1 MGDCFDFLKN
11 NTLSRADLNGE
22 NGIARNVHY
31 GDILIKFGDCLDG
44 EQSDLPFISDDTVL
58 PKFAGS
64 ILSEGDV
71 IFADTAED
79 EAAGKCIEL
88 RKLPKEPTISGLHTI
103 PARPRFPFGTGYLGH
118 YLNSD
123 AYHRQLLPLMQ
134 GIKVIS
140 VSKAALQDT
149 QVRFPSLSEQSAIGV
164 ALSEIDALITL
175 HQRKRRKRLF
185 THLLVWEQR
194 KFADFVTASG
204 IRNSEN
210 LELPSYSVTNDRGF
224 VPQDEQFE
232 NGGTMREADK
242 TSYWIVEPKS
252 FAYNPARINVG
263 SIGYQSTSRNVIVSS
278 LYEVFQADETCDN
291 RFLWHWFKTRLFTQQ
306 IEMLQEGGVRLYFF
320 FDKLLKSG
328 ISMPSVDE
336 QRLIGEQFD
345 RIDHLITLHQRKH
358 EKLVQ
363 LKKSMLDKMF
373 PKPGETEPVIRFAG
387 FTDPWEQR
395 KLGEAATIVGGG
407 TPSTNNDAYW
417 DGDIDWYSPAELGE
431 QVYADRSVRRI
442 TQAGY
447 DSCSATLLP
456 AGKTILFTS
465 RAGIG
470 NTAILRRSACTN
482 QGFQS
487 LVVNDDT
494 DVYFVYA
501 MTDRIKK
508 FAEQKASGSTFLEIS
523 GKGLAAG
530 EFAFPSKDEQT
541 AIGSMFKQLDHLITL
556 HQREPRFADT
566 G

>member
-1 MGDCFDFLKN
+1 MDVLDDEFITHETVRGKARLN
-11 NTLSRADLNGE
+11 YEEASRYCVE
-22 NGIARNVHY
+22 Y
-31 GDILIKFGDCLDG
+31 GDVLFQRSSENQEDAGTSNVYLDQHVPSAFGGFVIRGKKVDEYNPIFIKYLLGSSFIR
-44 EQSDLPFISDDTVL
+44 EQIT
-58 PKFAGS
+58 
-64 ILSEGDV
+64 
-71 IFADTAED
+71 
-79 EAAGKCIEL
+79 
-88 RKLPKEPTISGLHTI
+88 
-103 PARPRFPFGTGYLGH
+103 
-118 YLNSD
+118 
-123 AYHRQLLPLMQ
+123 HRAQ
-134 GIKVIS
+134 GAQHIN
-140 VSKAALQDT
+140 VSQDT
-149 QVRFPSLSEQSAIGV
+149 LAGVVLLMPS
-164 ALSEIDALITL
+164 
-175 HQRKRRKRLF
+175 
-185 THLLVWEQR
+185 
-194 KFADFVTASG
+194 
-204 IRNSEN
+204 
-210 LELPSYSVTNDRGF
+210 
-224 VPQDEQFE
+224 
-232 NGGTMREADK
+232 MREQEA
-242 TSYWIVEPKS
+242 
-252 FAYNPARINVG
+252 VG
-263 SIGYQSTSRNVIVSS
+263 
-278 LYEVFQADETCDN
+278 LVFLHLAN
-291 RFLWHWFKTRLFTQQ
+291 
-306 IEMLQEGGVRLYFF
+306 
-320 FDKLLKSG
+320 
-328 ISMPSVDE
+328 
-336 QRLIGEQFD
+336 LIA
-345 RIDHLITLHQRKH
+345 LHQRKH

-373 PKPGETEPVIRFAG
+373 PKPGETEPEIRFAG
-387 FTDPWEQR
+387 FADPWEQR

-494 DVYFVYA
+494 DVYFVYS

-556 HQREPRFADT
+556 HQREPRFAGT